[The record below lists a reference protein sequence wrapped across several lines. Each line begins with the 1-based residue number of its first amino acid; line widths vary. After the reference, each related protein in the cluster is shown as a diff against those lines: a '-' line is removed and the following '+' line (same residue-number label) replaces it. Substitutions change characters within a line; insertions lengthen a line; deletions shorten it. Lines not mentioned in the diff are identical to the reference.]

1 MLLRVFVSS
10 WFRKRCYTTKTQ
22 RHEGARRKNFTMRV
36 LWFVLLILLNNTTG
50 AQAPDVSVLKI
61 KAPEKF
67 RAVFKTTKGDFT
79 IEAYRKWSPLGVD
92 RLYQLIRTGF
102 YKNALLFRVERSFV
116 TQFGISASYA
126 ANRFWDPKKLPDEP
140 RLQKNLKG
148 FVSFARG
155 GKNDRSTQLFINTAN
170 NPEFDNTVKAG
181 VKGYTPV
188 AKVVSGMEII
198 AKFESGY
205 GIRPAVI
212 QDSLY
217 KYGNFYFEERFPDLD
232 KIISAS
238 IIK

>member
-1 MLLRVFVSS
+1 
-10 WFRKRCYTTKTQ
+10 
-22 RHEGARRKNFTMRV
+22 MRILWIV
-36 LWFVLLILLNNTTG
+36 LFFLLNNT
-50 AQAPDVSVLKI
+50 AQSQAPDLSVLKI
-61 KAPEKF
+61 KAPETF

-79 IEAYRKWSPLGVD
+79 IEAHRKWSPLGVD
-92 RLYQLIRTGF
+92 RLYQLITTGF
-102 YKNALLFRVERSFV
+102 YKNALLFRVEPSFV
-116 TQFGISASYA
+116 TQFGISGSYS

-170 NPEFDNTVKAG
+170 NPEFDNTVKMG

-188 AKVVSGMEII
+188 AKVIRGMEII
-198 AKFESGY
+198 VKFESGY
-205 GIRPAVI
+205 GIRPATM

-238 IIK
+238 IVK